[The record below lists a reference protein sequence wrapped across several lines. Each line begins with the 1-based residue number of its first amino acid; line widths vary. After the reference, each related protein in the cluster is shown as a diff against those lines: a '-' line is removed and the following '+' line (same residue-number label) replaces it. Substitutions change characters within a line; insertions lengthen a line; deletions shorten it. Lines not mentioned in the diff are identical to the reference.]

1 MDREE
6 IRYLLGSTIYARAKA
21 YENRVQDLECETAE
35 NGVRHLSAD
44 VRGSG
49 RNLYRTQAW
58 LRQNGSFVSASCT
71 CPFNEN
77 GEGPCCK
84 HIGALLLHEV
94 DEPEEKT
101 ESKPEKKALLD
112 IPGVQRGT
120 EFAKEAA
127 ARKDSYVS
135 GLEMLFGRK
144 WRGDEPVSDV
154 RAQELL
160 RAYQEDALS
169 EVESLT
175 ASDGQQRGFAEL
187 EPELILDYSGQPPL
201 LRLRISDGGRQYV
214 VKSIPELLTAIEK
227 ERSVSYGKTLAFVH
241 RWDAFTSEAQKIL
254 TLLRRQ
260 QDTVKS
266 VEAATGR
273 PTRSIANGPA
283 GSVPLSGELLDELVV
298 LYEPRGE
305 VGGYALR
312 KGLPALTL
320 RVEKKRGGV
329 HIVVEPSLYTLQGLD
344 YSYLYNEDTIWK
356 LERAEAARL
365 LPALNALCG
374 SGLFF
379 TSKDAVSFCSF
390 VLPELGRKIT
400 IDDPDRLLLNQIPL
414 EPVVQFYLDAP
425 TRETVRAHLEF
436 LYGEDRVT
444 PEEPGPA
451 GLLRD
456 ARAEQRAGRLLG
468 RYLEPGPDTMGNGLA
483 AHYDAYEEDEVYRF
497 LDEGIPA
504 LLAEGEVYLTDA
516 FRSMQAAPPKISVGV
531 SVHGS
536 VLDLEVDTGEFPV
549 GELKALL
556 RSLHQKKRYH
566 RLRDGRLLR
575 LDDSMEVLDEL
586 NETLELSG
594 AKLGQ
599 THARLPLYRA
609 PSLDW
614 ALSGQNGIRF
624 NRDDAFCQLSRSF
637 HAVKDS
643 EYTPPVSLQKV
654 LRKYQRDGYRW
665 LRTLDGYGMGG
676 ILADDMGLGKT
687 VQVLSYLLALREQ
700 GGNPLPSLIV
710 CPASLVLNWAEECRK
725 FTPELNCVVVD
736 GDAAH
741 RAQLA
746 EQWDGADVVVTSY
759 DLLRRDETLYE
770 SQKFYACILDEA
782 QAIKNH
788 TTQKYKAVCGVNSR
802 VRFALTG
809 TPVENR
815 LGELWSIFS
824 FLMPGYLP
832 PYKSFCSRFEKPIT
846 QENDPAAVRRLNQL
860 TGPFI
865 LRRMKSEVL
874 KELPPKTENVYRIE
888 LEEEQRKLYLA
899 AVVDAREKLRAAKPE
914 DKMAV
919 FAVLMRLRE
928 ICCDPRLIADN
939 WTGGSAKL
947 DACIELVTSAV
958 EGGHRILLFSQFTS
972 MLELLAKRLDAEGVS
987 HFTLQGSTPK
997 PVRAELVRRF
1007 NGGEASVFLISL
1019 RAGGT
1024 GLNLTAADIVIHY
1037 DPWWNVAAQNQATDR
1052 AYRIGQQNPVQVYKL
1067 IAQDTIEEKIVE
1079 LQQAKQDLAETV
1091 TGSADGAILRMKPE
1105 ELLNLLEGTE

>member
-71 CPFNEN
+71 CSFNEN

-160 RAYQEDALS
+160 RAYQEDALA

-266 VEAATGR
+266 VEAATGH

-283 GSVPLSGELLDELVV
+283 GSVPLSGELLDELVA

-329 HIVVEPSLYTLQGLD
+329 HIVVEPSLHTLQGLD

-425 TRETVRAHLEF
+425 HMGAVRAHPEF

-444 PEEPGPA
+444 PFAAPTD
-451 GLLRD
+451 LLRD
-456 ARAEQRAGRLLG
+456 ARAERRAGRLLQT
-468 RYLEPGPDTMGNGLA
+468 YLTQQTDSSPAEYGTDDEDTLVA
-483 AHYDAYEEDEVYRF
+483 FLEEGV
-497 LDEGIPA
+497 PA
-504 LLAEGEVYLTDA
+504 LLAEGEVYLSDA
-516 FRSMQAAPPKISVGV
+516 FRDLQAAPPKISVGV
-531 SVHGS
+531 SVQGS

-549 GELKALL
+549 SELKALL
-556 RSLHQKKRYH
+556 KSLHQKKRYH

-575 LDDSMEVLDEL
+575 LDDSLEVLDEL

-599 THARLPLYRA
+599 NHAQLPLYRA

-614 ALSGQNGIRF
+614 ALSGQTGVRF
-624 NRDDAFCQLSRSF
+624 NRDDAFRRISRSF

-643 EYTPPVSLQKV
+643 EYAPPVSLQKT

-687 VQVLSYLLALREQ
+687 VQVLSYLLAMKQ
-700 GGNPLPSLIV
+700 NGQTLPSLIV
-710 CPASLVLNWAEECRK
+710 CPASLVLNWAEECQK
-725 FTPELNCVVVD
+725 FTPELSCVVVD

-741 RAQLA
+741 RAELA
-746 EQWDGADVVVTSY
+746 ESWPAADLVVTSY
-759 DLLRRDETLYE
+759 DLLRRDEALYE
-770 SQKFYACILDEA
+770 GQEFYACILDEA

-788 TTQKYKAVCGVNSR
+788 TTQKYKAVCKVRSR

-832 PYKSFCSRFEKPIT
+832 PYKSFCSRFEKPIV
-846 QENDPAAVRRLNQL
+846 QEEDQTAVRRLNQL

-865 LRRMKSEVL
+865 LRRMKSDVL

-899 AVVDAREKLRAAKPE
+899 AVVDAREKLQAAKPE

-939 WTGGSAKL
+939 WEGGSAKL
-947 DACIELVTSAV
+947 DACAELVSSAV

-972 MLELLAKRLDAEGVS
+972 MLELLAKRLDAEGIS

-1007 NGGEASVFLISL
+1007 NGGEVSVFLISL

-1079 LQQAKQDLAETV
+1079 LQQAKQSLADTV
-1091 TGSADGAILRMKPE
+1091 TGTADGAILSMRPD
-1105 ELLNLLEGTE
+1105 ELLQLLEGSEP

>member
-6 IRYLLGSTIYARAKA
+6 IRYLLGSTVYARAKA

-71 CPFNEN
+71 CSFNEN

-127 ARKDSYVS
+127 TRKDSYVS

-160 RAYQEDALS
+160 RAYQEDALA

-425 TRETVRAHLEF
+425 HMGAVRAHPEF

-444 PEEPGPA
+444 PFAAPVD
-451 GLLRD
+451 LLRD
-456 ARAEQRAGRLLG
+456 ARAERRAGRLLQT
-468 RYLEPGPDTMGNGLA
+468 YLTQQTDSSPAEYGTDDE
-483 AHYDAYEEDEVYRF
+483 DALVTFLEEGV
-497 LDEGIPA
+497 PA
-504 LLAEGEVYLTDA
+504 LLAEGEVYLSDA
-516 FRSMQAAPPKISVGV
+516 FRDLQAAPPKISVGV
-531 SVHGS
+531 SVQGS

-549 GELKALL
+549 SELKALL
-556 RSLHQKKRYH
+556 KSLHQKKRYH

-575 LDDSMEVLDEL
+575 LDDSLEVLDEL

-599 THARLPLYRA
+599 NHAQLPLYRA

-614 ALSGQNGIRF
+614 ALSGQTGVRF
-624 NRDDAFCQLSRSF
+624 NRDDAFRRISRSF

-643 EYTPPVSLQKV
+643 EYAPPVSLQKT

-687 VQVLSYLLALREQ
+687 VQVLSYLLAMKQ
-700 GGNPLPSLIV
+700 NGQTLPSLIV
-710 CPASLVLNWAEECRK
+710 CPASLVLNWAEECQK
-725 FTPELNCVVVD
+725 FTPELSCVVVD

-741 RAQLA
+741 RAELA
-746 EQWDGADVVVTSY
+746 ESWPAADLVVTSY
-759 DLLRRDETLYE
+759 DLLRRDEALYE
-770 SQKFYACILDEA
+770 GQEFYACILDEA

-788 TTQKYKAVCGVNSR
+788 TTQKYKAVCKVRSR

-832 PYKSFCSRFEKPIT
+832 SYKSFCSRFEKPIV
-846 QENDPAAVRRLNQL
+846 QEEDQTAVRRLNQL

-865 LRRMKSEVL
+865 LRRMKSDVL

-899 AVVDAREKLRAAKPE
+899 AVVDAREKLQAAKPE

-939 WTGGSAKL
+939 WEGGSAKL
-947 DACIELVTSAV
+947 DACAELVSSAV

-972 MLELLAKRLDAEGVS
+972 MLELLAKRLDAEGIS

-1007 NGGEASVFLISL
+1007 NGGEVSVFLISL

-1079 LQQAKQDLAETV
+1079 LQQAKQSLADTV
-1091 TGSADGAILRMKPE
+1091 TGTADGAILSMQPD
-1105 ELLNLLEGTE
+1105 ELLQLLEGSEP

>member
-21 YENRVQDLECETAE
+21 YESRVQDLECETAE

-71 CPFNEN
+71 CSFNEN

-127 ARKDSYVS
+127 TRKDSYVS

-154 RAQELL
+154 QAQELL
-160 RAYQEDALS
+160 RAYQEDALA

-273 PTRSIANGPA
+273 PARSIANGPA
-283 GSVPLSGELLDELVV
+283 GSVPLSGELLDELVA

-320 RVEKKRGGV
+320 QVEKKRGGV

-425 TRETVRAHLEF
+425 HMGAVRAHPEF

-444 PEEPGPA
+444 PFAAPTD
-451 GLLRD
+451 LLRD
-456 ARAEQRAGRLLG
+456 ARAERRAGRLLQT
-468 RYLEPGPDTMGNGLA
+468 YLTQQTDTSPAEYGTDDEDTLVTFL
-483 AHYDAYEEDEVYRF
+483 EEGV
-497 LDEGIPA
+497 PA
-504 LLAEGEVYLTDA
+504 LLAEGEVYLSDA
-516 FRSMQAAPPKISVGV
+516 FRDLQAAPPKISVGV
-531 SVHGS
+531 SVQGS

-549 GELKALL
+549 SELKALL
-556 RSLHQKKRYH
+556 KSLHQKKRYH

-575 LDDSMEVLDEL
+575 LDDSLEVLDEL

-599 THARLPLYRA
+599 NHAQLPLYRA

-614 ALSGQNGIRF
+614 ALSGQTGVRF
-624 NRDDAFCQLSRSF
+624 NRDDAFRRISRSF

-643 EYTPPVSLQKV
+643 EYAPPVSLQKT

-687 VQVLSYLLALREQ
+687 VQVLSYLLAMKQ
-700 GGNPLPSLIV
+700 NGQTLPSLIV
-710 CPASLVLNWAEECRK
+710 CPASLVLNWAEECQK
-725 FTPELNCVVVD
+725 FTPELSCVVVD

-741 RAQLA
+741 RAELA
-746 EQWDGADVVVTSY
+746 ESWPAADLVVTSY
-759 DLLRRDETLYE
+759 DLLRRDEALYE
-770 SQKFYACILDEA
+770 GQEFYACILDEA

-788 TTQKYKAVCGVNSR
+788 TTQKYKAVCKVRSR

-832 PYKSFCSRFEKPIT
+832 SYKSFCSRFEKPIV
-846 QENDPAAVRRLNQL
+846 QEEDQTAVRRLNQL

-865 LRRMKSEVL
+865 LRRMKADVL

-899 AVVDAREKLRAAKPE
+899 AVVDAREKLQAAKPE

-939 WTGGSAKL
+939 WEGGSAKL
-947 DACIELVTSAV
+947 DACAELVSSAV

-972 MLELLAKRLDAEGVS
+972 MLELLAKRLDAEGIS

-1007 NGGEASVFLISL
+1007 NGGEVSVFLISL

-1079 LQQAKQDLAETV
+1079 LQQAKQSLADTV
-1091 TGSADGAILRMKPE
+1091 TGTADGAILSMRPD
-1105 ELLNLLEGTE
+1105 ELLQLLEGSEP